1 MSASKLDIA
10 PSRSALLFAVATV
23 AMIVVSYVIVIL
35 LAVACAYLPYLL
47 MTNVAREN
55 LQLLVLFVGGVVI
68 AGAML
73 WSLAPKRVKFEA
85 PGLLLDS
92 ASQPRLFSEINAI
105 AAALN
110 KPMSSAVYMIGE
122 VNALVAER
130 GGS

>member
-1 MSASKLDIA
+1 MC
-10 PSRSALLFAVATV
+10 RFF
-23 AMIVVSYVIVIL
+23 
-35 LAVACAYLPYLL
+35 
-47 MTNVAREN
+47 
-55 LQLLVLFVGGVVI
+55 FVGGVVT
-68 AGAML
+68 AGVML
-73 WSLAPKRVKFEA
+73 WSLVPKRVKFAA

-110 KPMSSAVYMIGE
+110 ESMPSEVYMIGE